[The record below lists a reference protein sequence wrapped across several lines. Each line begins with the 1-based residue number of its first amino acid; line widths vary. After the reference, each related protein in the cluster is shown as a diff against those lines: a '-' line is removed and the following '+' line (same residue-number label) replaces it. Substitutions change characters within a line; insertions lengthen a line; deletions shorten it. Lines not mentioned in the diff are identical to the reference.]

1 MRQYPMI
8 TIEEERDYLADKPK
22 FYRLG
27 WVDCRDNRPIRKFTL
42 HNKKDAA
49 ESEMYHI
56 GYGDYIANI
65 ESVGSYKSLDY

>member
-1 MRQYPMI
+1 MREYPII
-8 TIEEERDYLADKPK
+8 TIEEEQAYLSDKPK
-22 FYRLG
+22 FYKLG
-27 WVDCRDNRPIRKFTL
+27 WTDCRNNRPIRKFTL

-65 ESVGSYKSLDY
+65 ESGSYY